1 MSSRQCCYDSFCGN
15 ITGQPFAARL
25 GAEFDSTPESRRQS
39 SGVRQ
44 SSALVTSALGLKVI
58 SLNLAKRL
66 SMNRGFQPAWWCR
79 GPNAQTLWARLAR
92 RAPKLFFQR
101 ERLELPD
108 GDFLDLDWTENGSG
122 PIVMVLHG
130 LEGSS
135 QSPYARG
142 MMQAIKRRGWRGVV
156 MHFRGCS
163 GEPNRL
169 ARSYHSGD
177 TGDLAHVISTLQQR
191 EPRTRVSIVGFSLG
205 GNVLLKWLGNT
216 GRETPVRAAVAVS
229 VPYVLQSAADRLNRG
244 FSRLYQRQLIRSLRL
259 TVAEKRKRIALPI
272 KIQDL
277 STLKSFRDFDEY
289 VTAPLHGFDSADHYY
304 TVSSSRQYLKGIAVP
319 TLLLHARDDPFMTEK
334 VIPRKNELPDS
345 VTLEVYPYG
354 GHVGFVSGTW
364 PWRTNYWLEERIPK
378 YLEGYF

>member
-1 MSSRQCCYDSFCGN
+1 
-15 ITGQPFAARL
+15 
-25 GAEFDSTPESRRQS
+25 
-39 SGVRQ
+39 
-44 SSALVTSALGLKVI
+44 
-58 SLNLAKRL
+58 
-66 SMNRGFQPAWWCR
+66 MNRGFQPAWWCR

>member
-1 MSSRQCCYDSFCGN
+1 MDG
-15 ITGQPFAARL
+15 
-25 GAEFDSTPESRRQS
+25 
-39 SGVRQ
+39 
-44 SSALVTSALGLKVI
+44 
-58 SLNLAKRL
+58 
-66 SMNRGFQPAWWCR
+66 GFQPAWWCR
-79 GPNAQTLWARLAR
+79 GPNAQTLWARLIR
-92 RAPKLFFQR
+92 RAPKLSFWR

-142 MMQAIKRRGWRGVV
+142 MMQTIERRGWRGVV

-177 TGDLAHVISTLQQR
+177 TGDLAHVIRTLQQR
-191 EPRTRVSIVGFSLG
+191 EPRTMLGVVGFSLG

-216 GRETPVRAAVAVS
+216 GREAPVRAAVAVS
-229 VPYVLQSAADRLNRG
+229 VPYVLHSAADRLNGG
-244 FSRLYQRQLIRSLRL
+244 FSRLYQWQLMRSLRL
-259 TVAEKRKRIALPI
+259 TVAEKRKRLALPI

-277 STLKSFRDFDEY
+277 SILKSFRDFDENI
-289 VTAPLHGFDSADHYY
+289 TAPLHGFDSADHYY

-334 VIPRKNELPDS
+334 AIPHKNELPDS
-345 VTLEVYPYG
+345 VTLEVSPYG

-364 PWRTNYWLEERIPK
+364 PWSAHYWLEERIPE